1 MKIAAAMGVLMAG
14 CLGSADSQSGPWKL
28 DFELGSM
35 RVGLN
40 DVRIRGDAGTKFDFR
55 DLTGSSLNTVRF
67 DLTWERETGPG
78 YRFLYAPLV
87 ASGTGFLD
95 SAVNF
100 NGQNFAAG
108 VATEGRYQFNSYRAT
123 WRNRWKQGPNSDWR
137 VGFTLKVRD
146 AEVRVSQGGVTES
159 DKNVGLVP
167 LLHIYGEERLS
178 DRWRFTFDFDG
189 LAAPQGRAFDFSGRL
204 GYLVSP
210 GSEVY
215 LGLRVLEGGVDNERV
230 FNFFLQS
237 SVVLG
242 WSGRF

>member
-1 MKIAAAMGVLMAG
+1 MTLGVIGFAS
-14 CLGSADSQSGPWKL
+14 CSIADSQAGPWKV
-28 DFELGSM
+28 DFEVGSM

-55 DLTGSSLNTVRF
+55 DLTGSSFNTARL
-67 DLTWERETGPG
+67 DITWERSNGPG
-78 YRFLYAPLV
+78 FRVLYAPFV
-87 ASGTGFLD
+87 ASGRGILG
-95 SAVNF
+95 SPVNF

-108 VATEGRYQFNSYRAT
+108 VATDGRYQFNSYRAT

-146 AEVRVSQGGVTES
+146 AEVRVSQAGTTEF

-189 LAAPQGRAFDFSGRL
+189 LAAPQGRAFDVSGRL

-215 LGLRVLEGGVDNERV
+215 LGFRVLEGGVDNERV

-237 SVVLG
+237 SLVLG